1 MKSNLPVMAKMGRI
15 AFVVLITA
23 FIIQPVNSFSSVADA
38 ESFYSTA
45 VLDFSERS
53 RKQEGLGKEVAMLL
67 TSFLSDNPQLLMVER
82 QEIETLISE
91 QALGKS
97 GTVQADTVAKVG
109 QLTGAKIII
118 SGTIMSLGDEQT
130 LIAKVMGT
138 ETSRVIGVNEKV
150 GLKGSMTDAC
160 MRLAEKIND
169 KISQSAAVLVAKD
182 QSPRDFIQE
191 KKTELKDKKLPTVSV
206 NIREMHVGE
215 PSVDPAAE
223 TEVSYIL
230 QQLGFKI
237 IEREKSVE
245 KPDIEVFGEAFSE
258 NGIKRGDFTSCKAR
272 VELKSIDRQ
281 TGNVLSI
288 DRQTEVGVDISQQIA
303 GKSAIQ
309 MAAAKL
315 TERMVDK
322 IVQ

>member
-1 MKSNLPVMAKMGRI
+1 
-15 AFVVLITA
+15 
-23 FIIQPVNSFSSVADA
+23 
-38 ESFYSTA
+38 
-45 VLDFSERS
+45 
-53 RKQEGLGKEVAMLL
+53 
-67 TSFLSDNPQLLMVER
+67 MVER

-97 GTVQADTVAKVG
+97 GTVQADTVARVG

-169 KISQSAAVLVAKD
+169 KISQSAVVLVAKD

-191 KKTELKDKKLPTVSV
+191 KKAELQDKKLPTVSV
-206 NIREMHVGE
+206 NIREMHVGQ

-237 IEREKSVE
+237 IDREKSVE
-245 KPDIEVFGEAFSE
+245 KPDIEVIGEAFSE

-288 DRQTEVGVDISQQIA
+288 DRQTEVAVDISQQIA

-315 TERMVDK
+315 AERMVDK
-322 IVQ
+322 IIQ